1 MWRRDLRE
9 DYPLKRTDEKPMS
22 DSSPRESRSRSLLK
36 GLTWR
41 FIATATTILIAWVI
55 TGDTRIALE
64 IGLIEVFAKIGVYY
78 AHERIWARIPVGL
91 EVHEQR

>member
-1 MWRRDLRE
+1 
-9 DYPLKRTDEKPMS
+9 MS
-22 DSSPRESRSRSLLK
+22 DISPRESRSRSLLK

-55 TGDTRIALE
+55 TGDTKVALE

-78 AHERIWARIPVGL
+78 LHERAWGRMPMGL
-91 EVHEQR
+91 EGRGLR

>member
-1 MWRRDLRE
+1 
-9 DYPLKRTDEKPMS
+9 MS
-22 DSSPRESRSRSLLK
+22 DSSPRESRSRSLVK

-41 FIATATTILIAWVI
+41 FIATATTILIAWAI

-78 AHERIWARIPVGL
+78 VHERAWARIAMGL
-91 EVHEQR
+91 EIGERS

>member
-1 MWRRDLRE
+1 
-9 DYPLKRTDEKPMS
+9 MS
-22 DSSPRESRSRSLLK
+22 NPSSRESRSRSLLK

-41 FIATATTILIAWVI
+41 FIATATTILIAWWI
-55 TGDTRIALE
+55 TGDTRVALE

-78 AHERIWARIPVGL
+78 VHERAWSRIPMGL